1 MFEGLEPADDAA
13 ELAAHFEVL
22 DGGLQAPAGHAD
34 LFGGEQTRS
43 ALECAANR
51 EGAVG
56 ENEAAGCSV
65 EADVGE
71 LAGHVEGADRRHRR
85 TGSRDLVQRS
95 PGGNEEDVGL
105 ECAGDARDGAGRPTR
120 PERRRGTRAVHGGTR
135 HMVATITTGHPWGAV
150 EGPAP
155 L

>member
-1 MFEGLEPADDAA
+1 MFQGLEPADHAA
-13 ELAAHFEVL
+13 ELTAHFEVL
-22 DGGLQAPAGHAD
+22 DGRLQAPAGHTD

-43 ALECAANR
+43 ALECEANR
-51 EGAVG
+51 DGAVG
-56 ENEAAGCSV
+56 ENEAAGCGV

-71 LAGHVEGADRRHRR
+71 LAGHVERDDRRHRQPRPR
-85 TGSRDLVQRS
+85 TAP

-120 PERRRGTRAVHGGTR
+120 PERRRGTRAVHSGTR
-135 HMVATITTGHPWGAV
+135 LMVATITTGHPWRAV